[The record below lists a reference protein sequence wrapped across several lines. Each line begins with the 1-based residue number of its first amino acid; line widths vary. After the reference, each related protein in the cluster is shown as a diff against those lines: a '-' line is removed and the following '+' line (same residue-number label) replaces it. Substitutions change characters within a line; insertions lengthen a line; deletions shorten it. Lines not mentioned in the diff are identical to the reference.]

1 MKGTSS
7 IVDET
12 THEPLLPI
20 LTLIVDT
27 AVKLRKDGHRVVIV
41 SSGAIGVG
49 LRRMDALAAIGQCRL
64 ISLWDSLFAHLS
76 QPVAQILLTRND
88 IADRTRYLNAQ
99 STFNELLDMGVIP
112 IVNENDTL
120 AVSEIKFGDNDT
132 LSAITAAMIHADLLF
147 LMTDVD
153 CLYDKNPRSHPDA
166 KPIEIVEDISALEAD
181 VSSAGSALGTGGMS
195 TKIIAARL
203 GTSAGVTTIITRS
216 SNPGNVLNI
225 VRYLQPSRSASSLS
239 LSQLATSEIKESKPA
254 PPLHTRFLASTDPIR
269 DRHFWLLHTPNP
281 HGTLYIDEGAHKALL
296 TKAGLLPVGVVDVEG
311 NFAQQEVV
319 RLVVVTRK
327 HNPGPDGKRW
337 EGVRQEIGRALVN
350 YAAPEITRILGHQS
364 TEIRG
369 ILGYA
374 DSDRRNLS
382 VSRKLCAFQP
392 LKPQNPPKTGAM
404 SSSATT
410 LKGQPLDK
418 VVLDAMLR
426 RRMFYTPSFE
436 IYGGVGGL
444 YDYGPPGCA
453 LQANIVDLWRKHF
466 VLEEDMLEVDCT
478 ALTPHEVLKT
488 SGHVDKFADWMCK
501 DPKNGE
507 ILRAD
512 HFVEAILEAR
522 LKGDKEARGQKIEEK
537 EVDPKKKKKA
547 KTAAAIKLDDAV
559 VQEYEEVLAKIDN
572 YGGPELGEL
581 IKKYDLK
588 NPETGVLPSDPVAF
602 NLMFQTSIGPSS
614 NLAGYLRPETA
625 QGQFLNFAKLLEFN
639 QSQMPFASASIGKS
653 YRNEISP
660 RAGLLRVRE
669 FLMAEIEHFVDPEGG
684 KKHSRFHEVE
694 NVEMVLLDR
703 HVQLSGK
710 TQTQRMT
717 IGQAVKDGVVDNE
730 TLGYFLARIHLFME
744 KIGVDLSKMRFR
756 QHMANE
762 MAHYATDCW
771 DAELLTSTGWVEC
784 VGCADRS
791 AYDLSVHAKKTGA
804 PLVVRE
810 RLDEPKVIEEWQVD
824 IQKKKFGPL
833 FKKDAKTVETALE
846 ATSQEQREKLAKEL
860 TETGKIV
867 LDVEGIAGGKATI
880 DKDSVAIEF
889 RKRVENTR
897 EYTPNVIEPSFGIGR
912 ILYSLIE
919 HNFWT
924 RGSDGGDEA
933 RGVLSFPP
941 TVAPTKVLLVPLSS
955 NPQFKPTVK
964 KLSQKLRS
972 LGVSSRVDDSSAS
985 IGKRYS
991 RNDELGTP
999 LGITVDFQTLQDGTI
1014 TLRDRDSTTQV
1025 RAEEDKIL
1033 EAIQS
1038 LANGS
1043 KKWAQIESELPKFQ
1057 GQEVDVAVR

>member
-1 MKGTSS
+1 M
-7 IVDET
+7 
-12 THEPLLPI
+12 
-20 LTLIVDT
+20 
-27 AVKLRKDGHRVVIV
+27 
-41 SSGAIGVG
+41 
-49 LRRMDALAAIGQCRL
+49 
-64 ISLWDSLFAHLS
+64 
-76 QPVAQILLTRND
+76 
-88 IADRTRYLNAQ
+88 
-99 STFNELLDMGVIP
+99 
-112 IVNENDTL
+112 
-120 AVSEIKFGDNDT
+120 
-132 LSAITAAMIHADLLF
+132 
-147 LMTDVD
+147 
-153 CLYDKNPRSHPDA
+153 
-166 KPIEIVEDISALEAD
+166 KPIRHLL
-181 VSSAGSALGTGGMS
+181 SSPATLRLRSGLAPRQTRP
-195 TKIIAARL
+195 AA
-203 GTSAGVTTIITRS
+203 
-216 SNPGNVLNI
+216 VLC
-225 VRYLQPSRSASSLS
+225 
-239 LSQLATSEIKESKPA
+239 
-254 PPLHTRFLASTDPIR
+254 
-269 DRHFWLLHTPNP
+269 
-281 HGTLYIDEGAHKALL
+281 
-296 TKAGLLPVGVVDVEG
+296 
-311 NFAQQEVV
+311 
-319 RLVVVTRK
+319 
-327 HNPGPDGKRW
+327 
-337 EGVRQEIGRALVN
+337 
-350 YAAPEITRILGHQS
+350 
-364 TEIRG
+364 
-369 ILGYA
+369 
-374 DSDRRNLS
+374 RRNLS
-382 VSRKLCAFQP
+382 ASSKLCAFQP
-392 LKPQNPPKTGAM
+392 LKPQTPKAGAM

-478 ALTPHEVLKT
+478 ALTPHDVLKT

-522 LKGDKEARGQKIEEK
+522 LKGDKEARGQKVEEK

-547 KTAAAIKLDDAV
+547 KSAAAVKLDDAV

-588 NPETGVLPSDPVAF
+588 NPETGVLPSEPVAF

-614 NLAGYLRPETA
+614 NLPGYLRPETA

-694 NVEMVLLDR
+694 DVELVLLDR

-710 TQTQRMT
+710 TETKKMT

-730 TLGYFLARIHLFME
+730 TLGYFLARIHLFM
-744 KIGVDLSKMRFR
+744 KRIGVDLSKMRFR

-762 MAHYATDCW
+762 MAHYACDCW

-791 AYDLSVHAKKTGA
+791 AYDLTVHAKKTGA

-810 RLDEPKVIEEWQVD
+810 RLDEPKVIEEWQID

-867 LDVEGIAGGKATI
+867 LDVEGLADGKATI

-897 EYTPNVIEPSFGIGR
+897 EFTPNVIEPSFGIGR

-919 HNFWT
+919 HNYWT
-924 RGSDGGDEA
+924 RASDGGDES

-955 NPQFKPTVK
+955 NPQFKPAVK
-964 KLSQKLRS
+964 ALSQKLRS

-999 LGITVDFQTLQDGTI
+999 LGITVDFQTLQDGSI

-1025 RAEEDKIL
+1025 RAEESKIL
-1033 EAIQS
+1033 DAIKS
-1038 LANGS
+1038 LVDGS
-1043 KKWAQIESELPKFQ
+1043 KNWETVASELPKFE
-1057 GQEVDVAVR
+1057 GQEVEVVAR